1 MVWGSSAP
9 VAVQTEAE
17 AFWYLNL
24 TEEQHSAY
32 EKFRAHLEEHLLLHP
47 GHDDKYTLLR
57 FLKARQYD
65 VHKATAMYTA
75 MTKWRVAHKVDNLQA
90 SFEFP
95 EHDAVFKVRS
105 SPPASTRCIV

>member
-1 MVWGSSAP
+1 MGWGSSAP

-24 TEEQHSAY
+24 SVEQQAAY
-32 EKFRAHLEEHLLLHP
+32 DKFRAHLEEKHMLHP

-65 VHKATAMYTA
+65 VQRATSMYTGMA
-75 MTKWRVAHKVDNLQA
+75 KWRVAHKVDELQA
-90 SFEFP
+90 SFQFP
-95 EHDAVFKVRS
+95 EHDEVFKVRLG
-105 SPPASTRCIV
+105 